1 MRIVCVVLDIFIS
14 GMVLPILLIF
24 RYWNHSRWHLG
35 RKGFQYYCLWY
46 CSADCRL
53 LRYWLR
59 LELDL
64 GYLHCDAEAG
74 VLNRLCVMFVG
85 TLFCSWKIVF
95 WPVLVFKVSRHG
107 IRRLQ
112 HVCSDLQ
119 PRPNHHTPF
128 YFLDIVG
135 ATTIV
140 ENSLQV
146 ENLYSVAN
154 VMVNNSIGLFE
165 ISNEKP
171 NDVQILPLSEKQIQG
186 ISTIH
191 GNPSK
196 VSRVTPF
203 CVFVDSFRLRID
215 ER

>member
-1 MRIVCVVLDIFIS
+1 ME
-14 GMVLPILLIF
+14 
-24 RYWNHSRWHLG
+24 NH
-35 RKGFQYYCLWY
+35 
-46 CSADCRL
+46 
-53 LRYWLR
+53 
-59 LELDL
+59 
-64 GYLHCDAEAG
+64 
-74 VLNRLCVMFVG
+74 
-85 TLFCSWKIVF
+85 
-95 WPVLVFKVSRHG
+95 
-107 IRRLQ
+107 
-112 HVCSDLQ
+112 
-119 PRPNHHTPF
+119 
-128 YFLDIVG
+128 
-135 ATTIV
+135 
-140 ENSLQV
+140 
-146 ENLYSVAN
+146 YSVAN